1 MPKLKSG
8 TYQIVAKEYE
18 GESIPLKVE
27 IKDNKITKI
36 IPQREMTPGGL
47 EEAVFTR
54 LPEQII
60 EGQTLEID
68 TISGASHSRQG
79 LLNAIEKVITQAGGN
94 IDNFHN
100 LNANQWT
107 AEANLTLKSDVDIR
121 KEEYAFWR
129 EVPQKIVKEINTDF
143 LIIGAGISG
152 LAAAVQAGSDGMNTL
167 VIEKNGFVAGNGGGV
182 EGIFG
187 INTKMQ
193 KAVGIYADKEQIIA
207 KEAEIGQ
214 YRVDGSFWVD
224 LVNNSA
230 ENIDWLVKQGVKLT
244 KVDDYHGTCMF
255 PTFHW
260 YKDGFASEGYVPFM
274 KKRADELGVKFLLET
289 SAKSIIFEDSKV
301 KGVYAKTAEGMVK
314 INAKATLLATGGV
327 GHNPELIEKQGWST
341 QNLHYCLMPSNTGD
355 GYQMAMSIGAKDMLK
370 ESPEFMMNYIQALPH
385 EGVHLYIDPINGF
398 MSLPSG
404 GPVVWVNQNGKR
416 FVNENVKKYNLLYQ
430 RMAICATKVTYQIFT
445 QKIYNKITKNIPN
458 AMAILSK
465 AVEINEGN
473 SLYKSDTIVGLAR
486 TVGLPEKDFVTTIK
500 KYNKFA
506 HNGRDEEF
514 AKDADMIVPIEEGPF
529 YIARLDPS
537 NLIGVG
543 GVGSNQNFEVI
554 DDNFEKVDGL
564 YISGMDSTMQYRNV
578 YTITL
583 GGSACAHN
591 VNSGR
596 HASIN
601 AKEYIENIDKK
612 YLKSTY

>member
-1 MPKLKSG
+1 MSELKSG
-8 TYQIVAKEYE
+8 KYRVIAKEYE
-18 GESIPLKVE
+18 GETIPLE
-27 IKDNKITKI
+27 IEIENNKIIKI
-36 IPQREMTPGGL
+36 TPQKKMIPGGL
-47 EEAVFTR
+47 EETVFTH
-54 LPEQII
+54 LPKQII
-60 EGQTLEID
+60 ENQTLEVD
-68 TISGASHSRQG
+68 AISGASHSRQG
-79 LLNAIEKVITQAGGN
+79 LLDAVQETVLQAGGDIN
-94 IDNFHN
+94 SFHN
-100 LNANQWT
+100 FQTSKNT
-107 AEANLTLKSDVDIR
+107 AEKRNTLKPDVDIR
-121 KEEYAFWR
+121 EDAYSIWR
-129 EVPQKIVKEINTDF
+129 TIPENVSKEINTDF

-152 LAAAVQAGSDGMNTL
+152 LAAAVQAGLDGMNTL
-167 VIEKNGFVAGNGGGV
+167 VIEKNSFVAGNGGGV

-193 KAVGIYADKEQIIA
+193 KSAGIHVQKEKIIA
-207 KEAEIGQ
+207 KEAEMGQ

-230 ENIDWLVKQGVKLT
+230 DNIDWLVKQGVQLS

-260 YKDGFASEGYVPFM
+260 YKGGFASEGYVPFM
-274 KKRADELGVKFLLET
+274 KKRADELGVNFLLGT
-289 SAKSIIFEDSKV
+289 SAKSVIFDENRV
-301 KGVYAKTAEGMVK
+301 KGVYAQTAEGIIK

-327 GHNPELIEKQGWST
+327 GHNPELIEKQGWPT
-341 QNLHYCLMPSNTGD
+341 KNLHYCSMPSNTGD
-355 GYQMAMSIGAKDMLK
+355 GYQIAMSLRAKDMLR

-404 GPVVWVNQNGKR
+404 GPVVWINQNGKR

-430 RMAICATKVTYQIFT
+430 RMAIGATKVTYQIFT
-445 QKIYNKITKNIPN
+445 QKIYDEITKNVSN
-458 AMAILSK
+458 AK
-465 AVEINEGN
+465 AVLAEAVEKNEGK
-473 SLYKSDTIVGLAR
+473 SLYKSATIEELAQKID
-486 TVGLPEKDFVTTIK
+486 VPKKNLVATIK

-514 AKDADMIVPIEEGPF
+514 AKEAEMIIPIEEGPF

-537 NLIGVG
+537 NLIGIG
-543 GVGSNQNFEVI
+543 GVGSNQKFEVI
-554 DDNFEKVDGL
+554 DDDFERINGL
-564 YISGMDSTMQYRNV
+564 YISGMDSAMQYRNV

-601 AKEYIENIDKK
+601 AKSYIET
-612 YLKSTY
+612 L

>member
-1 MPKLKSG
+1 MSELKSG
-8 TYQIVAKEYE
+8 KYRVIAKEYE
-18 GESIPLKVE
+18 GEMIPLE
-27 IKDNKITKI
+27 IEIEDNKIIKI
-36 IPQREMTPGGL
+36 TPQKKMTPGGL
-47 EEAVFTR
+47 EETVFTY
-54 LPEQII
+54 LPKQII
-60 EGQTLEID
+60 ENQTLEVD
-68 TISGASHSRQG
+68 AISGASHSRQG
-79 LLNAIEKVITQAGGN
+79 LLDAVQEAVLQAGGDIN
-94 IDNFHN
+94 SFHN
-100 LNANQWT
+100 FQTSKNTVEKGN
-107 AEANLTLKSDVDIR
+107 TLKPDVDMREDAYSIWR
-121 KEEYAFWR
+121 KIPEN
-129 EVPQKIVKEINTDF
+129 VSKEINTDF

-152 LAAAVQAGSDGMNTL
+152 LAAAVQAGLEGMNTL
-167 VIEKNGFVAGNGGGV
+167 VIEKNSFVAGNGGGV

-193 KAVGIYADKEQIIA
+193 KSAGIHVQKEKIIA
-207 KEAEIGQ
+207 KEAEMGQ

-230 ENIDWLVKQGVKLT
+230 DNIDWLVKQGVQLS

-260 YKDGFASEGYVPFM
+260 YKGGFASEGYVPFM
-274 KKRADELGVKFLLET
+274 KKRADELGVNFLLGT
-289 SAKSIIFEDSKV
+289 SAKSVIFDENRV
-301 KGVYAKTAEGMVK
+301 KGVYAQTAEGIIK

-327 GHNPELIEKQGWST
+327 GHNPELIEKQGWPT
-341 QNLHYCLMPSNTGD
+341 KNLHYCSMPSNTGD
-355 GYQMAMSIGAKDMLK
+355 GYQIAMSLRAKDMLR

-404 GPVVWVNQNGKR
+404 GPVVWINQNGKR

-430 RMAICATKVTYQIFT
+430 RMAIGATKVTYQIFT
-445 QKIYNKITKNIPN
+445 QKIYDEITKNVSN
-458 AMAILSK
+458 AK
-465 AVEINEGN
+465 AVLAEAVETNEGK
-473 SLYKSDTIVGLAR
+473 SLYKSATIEELAQKID
-486 TVGLPEKDFVTTIK
+486 VPKKNLVATIK

-514 AKDADMIVPIEEGPF
+514 AKEAEMIIPIEEGPF

-537 NLIGVG
+537 NLIGIG
-543 GVGSNQNFEVI
+543 GVGSNQKFEVI
-554 DDNFEKVDGL
+554 DDDFERINGL
-564 YISGMDSTMQYRNV
+564 YISGMDSAMQYRNV

-601 AKEYIENIDKK
+601 AKSYIET
-612 YLKSTY
+612 L

>member
-1 MPKLKSG
+1 MSELKSG
-8 TYQIVAKEYE
+8 KYRVIAKEYE
-18 GESIPLKVE
+18 GETIPLE
-27 IKDNKITKI
+27 IEIENNKIIKI
-36 IPQREMTPGGL
+36 TPQKKMIPGGL
-47 EEAVFTR
+47 EETVFTH
-54 LPEQII
+54 LPKQII
-60 EGQTLEID
+60 ENQTLEVD
-68 TISGASHSRQG
+68 AISGASHSRQG
-79 LLNAIEKVITQAGGN
+79 LLDAVQETVLQAGGDIN
-94 IDNFHN
+94 SFHN
-100 LNANQWT
+100 FQTSKNT
-107 AEANLTLKSDVDIR
+107 AEKLNTLKPDVDIR
-121 KEEYAFWR
+121 EDAYSIWR
-129 EVPQKIVKEINTDF
+129 KIPENVSKEINTDF

-152 LAAAVQAGSDGMNTL
+152 LAAAVQAGLDGMNTL
-167 VIEKNGFVAGNGGGV
+167 VIEKNSFVAGNGGGV

-193 KAVGIYADKEQIIA
+193 KSAGIHVQKEKIIA
-207 KEAEIGQ
+207 KEAEMGQ

-230 ENIDWLVKQGVKLT
+230 DNIDWLVKQGVQLS

-260 YKDGFASEGYVPFM
+260 YKGGFASEGYVPFM
-274 KKRADELGVKFLLET
+274 KKRADELGVNFLLGT
-289 SAKSIIFEDSKV
+289 SAKSVIFDENRV
-301 KGVYAKTAEGMVK
+301 KGVYAQTAEGIIK

-327 GHNPELIEKQGWST
+327 GHNPELIEKQGWPT
-341 QNLHYCLMPSNTGD
+341 KNLHYCSMPSNTGD
-355 GYQMAMSIGAKDMLK
+355 GYQIAMSLRAKDMLR

-404 GPVVWVNQNGKR
+404 GPVVWINQNGKR

-430 RMAICATKVTYQIFT
+430 RMAIGATKVTYQIFT
-445 QKIYNKITKNIPN
+445 QKIYDEITKNVSN
-458 AMAILSK
+458 AK
-465 AVEINEGN
+465 AVLAEAVEKNEGK
-473 SLYKSDTIVGLAR
+473 SLYKSATIEELAQKID
-486 TVGLPEKDFVTTIK
+486 VPKKNLVATIK

-514 AKDADMIVPIEEGPF
+514 AKEAEMIIPIEEGPF

-537 NLIGVG
+537 NLIGIG
-543 GVGSNQNFEVI
+543 GVGSNQKFEVI
-554 DDNFEKVDGL
+554 DDDFERINGL
-564 YISGMDSTMQYRNV
+564 YISGMDSAMQYRNV

-601 AKEYIENIDKK
+601 AKSYIET
-612 YLKSTY
+612 L

>member
-1 MPKLKSG
+1 MSELKSG
-8 TYQIVAKEYE
+8 KYRVIAKEYE
-18 GESIPLKVE
+18 GEMIPLE
-27 IKDNKITKI
+27 IEIEDNKIIKI
-36 IPQREMTPGGL
+36 TPQKKMTPGGL
-47 EEAVFTR
+47 EETVFTY
-54 LPEQII
+54 LPKQII
-60 EGQTLEID
+60 ENQTLEVD
-68 TISGASHSRQG
+68 AISGASHSRQG
-79 LLNAIEKVITQAGGN
+79 LLDAVQEAVLQAGGDIN
-94 IDNFHN
+94 SFHN
-100 LNANQWT
+100 FQTSKNTVEKGN
-107 AEANLTLKSDVDIR
+107 TLKPDVDMREDAYSIWR
-121 KEEYAFWR
+121 KIPEN
-129 EVPQKIVKEINTDF
+129 VSKEINTDF

-152 LAAAVQAGSDGMNTL
+152 LAAAVQAGLDGMNTL
-167 VIEKNGFVAGNGGGV
+167 VIEKNSFVAGNGGGV

-193 KAVGIYADKEQIIA
+193 KSAGIHVQKEKIIA
-207 KEAEIGQ
+207 KEAEMGQ

-230 ENIDWLVKQGVKLT
+230 DNIDWLVKQGVQLS

-260 YKDGFASEGYVPFM
+260 YKGGFASEGYVPFM
-274 KKRADELGVKFLLET
+274 KKRADELGINFLLGT
-289 SAKSIIFEDSKV
+289 SAQSVIFDENRV
-301 KGVYAKTAEGMVK
+301 KGVYAQTAEGIIK
-314 INAKATLLATGGV
+314 INVKATLLATGGV
-327 GHNPELIEKQGWST
+327 GHNPELIEKQGWPT
-341 QNLHYCLMPSNTGD
+341 KNLHYCSMPSNTGD
-355 GYQMAMSIGAKDMLK
+355 GYQIAMSLRAKDMLR

-404 GPVVWVNQNGKR
+404 GPVVWINQNGKR

-430 RMAICATKVTYQIFT
+430 RMAIGATKVTYQIFT
-445 QKIYNKITKNIPN
+445 QKIYDEITKNVSN
-458 AMAILSK
+458 AK
-465 AVEINEGN
+465 AVLAEAVETNEGK
-473 SLYKSDTIVGLAR
+473 SLYKSATIEELAQKID
-486 TVGLPEKDFVTTIK
+486 VPKKNLVATIK

-514 AKDADMIVPIEEGPF
+514 AKEAEMIIPIEEGPF

-537 NLIGVG
+537 NLIGIG
-543 GVGSNQNFEVI
+543 GVGSNQKFEVI
-554 DDNFEKVDGL
+554 DDDFERINGL
-564 YISGMDSTMQYRNV
+564 YISGMDSAMQYRNV

-601 AKEYIENIDKK
+601 AKSYIET
-612 YLKSTY
+612 L